1 MPPRRLLS
9 SLALLAALASACA
22 GPPDKE
28 MQQAQAA
35 IDAAKAAG
43 ADRYSPD
50 DFNAA
55 REALKQAD
63 DAVVQ
68 RDYRLALNHAL
79 DARER
84 AQSATKDAGERRA
97 AVRVE
102 ADRAMAAVGPALSEA
117 HVRLTAAEAAHVSPR
132 TLAEARHTIASVDQ
146 AVQKAG
152 AARDRGDYL
161 DVVDLLKSAMPRL
174 QGVAKDLE
182 AVTPQ
187 GARRRRGSS

>member
-1 MPPRRLLS
+1 M
-9 SLALLAALASACA
+9 LAALVSACA

-28 MQQAQAA
+28 IQQAQAA

-43 ADRYSPD
+43 ADRYAPD

-55 REALKQAD
+55 RDALKLAD
-63 DAVVQ
+63 DAVTQ

-84 AQSATKDAGERRA
+84 AQSATKDAVERKA
-97 AVRVE
+97 AVRAE
-102 ADRAMAAVGPALSEA
+102 AERQMASVGPALSEA
-117 HVRLTAAEAAHVSPR
+117 HMRLTAAEAAHISPR
-132 TLAEARHTIASVDQ
+132 TLAEARHTIAGIDQ

-161 DVVDLLKSAMPRL
+161 DVVELLKTALPRL

-182 AVTPQ
+182 AATP
-187 GARRRRGSS
+187 GAARRRR

>member
-1 MPPRRLLS
+1 MPARRVLS
-9 SLALLAALASACA
+9 SLALLAALATACA

-28 MQQAQAA
+28 LQQAQAA
-35 IDAAKAAG
+35 IETAKTAG
-43 ADRYSPD
+43 ADRYAVD

-55 REALKQAD
+55 QEALKQAN
-63 DAVVQ
+63 DAVAQ

-84 AQSATKDAGERRA
+84 AQSAAKDATDRKA

-102 ADRAMAAVGPALSEA
+102 AERAMASVGPALSEA
-117 HVRLTAAEAAHVSPR
+117 HTRLRAAEAAHVATR
-132 TLAEARHTIASVDQ
+132 TLAEARHTIASVEQ

-161 DVVDLLKSAMPRL
+161 EVVDLLKTAMPRL
-174 QGVAKDLE
+174 QGVAQDLQ
-182 AVTPQ
+182 AALPP
-187 GARRRRGSS
+187 GARRRH

>member
-1 MPPRRLLS
+1 MPTRRFLS

-43 ADRYSPD
+43 ADRYAPD

-55 REALKQAD
+55 RDALKLAD
-63 DAVVQ
+63 DAVTQ

-84 AQSATKDAGERRA
+84 AQSATKDTVERKA

-102 ADRAMAAVGPALSEA
+102 AERFMASVGPALSEA
-117 HVRLTAAEAAHVSPR
+117 HVRLTAAEAARISPR
-132 TLAEARHTIASVDQ
+132 TLAEARHTISGIDL

-161 DVVDLLKSAMPRL
+161 DVVELLKPALPRL
-174 QGVAKDLE
+174 QAVAKDLE
-182 AVTPQ
+182 AATP
-187 GARRRRGSS
+187 GAARRRR

>member
-1 MPPRRLLS
+1 MPPRRFLS

-28 MQQAQAA
+28 IQQAQAA

-43 ADRYSPD
+43 ADRYAPD

-55 REALKQAD
+55 RDALKLAA
-63 DAVVQ
+63 DAVTQ

-84 AQSATKDAGERRA
+84 AQSASKDTTERKA

-132 TLAEARHTIASVDQ
+132 TLAEARHTIAGVDQ

-161 DVVDLLKSAMPRL
+161 DAVELLKSAMPRL

-182 AVTPQ
+182 AVTP
-187 GARRRRGSS
+187 ATPRRRRGSS